1 MADPEGDLTV
11 NNAGPGTATVTGL
24 DDDATLTT
32 SGNGDVD
39 VDQPE
44 GSVNLNNGGPG
55 TVTVIGLND
64 GETVNVTGN
73 GPTTVSN
80 PQGDATLHNGGS
92 GVLTVTGPAPDSQL
106 DLTGSGP
113 FAVDLAGF
121 PAGGHIGLNNVD
133 GADVQVLHAPAGAQ
147 IDSLGAGDITILA
160 PAGDVHVHNAGTG
173 TMIIEQPAD
182 GSTVTKTGTGPALID
197 HPVGGF
203 TLDNDDSGPVTVQH
217 LPAGSTLVLQGSGP
231 VVVESNLAQG
241 EHVQVDTSGN
251 SNVQLANNGK
261 GTIDVIGDLQLDSG
275 DAMSIKLGGDAT
287 TALTVAGTVS
297 LDGTPLNLTLDPDY
311 AAHLGD
317 TITLLD
323 NDGSDAVV
331 GTFAGLAEG
340 AAILVGGK
348 LFSISYVGG
357 TGNDVV
363 LTRVNDGPSGAV
375 TISGSATQHQTLT
388 ASNTLGDTDGMGN
401 VSYRWLAD
409 GALVAVGSS
418 YVLTQAQ
425 VGKAITVVASYLDAE
440 GTVETVSSSATERV
454 ANVNDAPTGA
464 VLIAGNATLGQTLTA
479 SNTLADQ
486 DGMGTVSYQ
495 WQANGADIAGATGG
509 SLTLDAALIG
519 KTIGVVARYTDGF
532 GAAEAVGSASTEA
545 VRDGN
550 GVAPSVEALAPALGN
565 GGLLGDGNGD
575 GILDALQ
582 PSVVSMAVPGAAN
595 ASSYVTL
602 VAGAVNG
609 KPVAD
614 ANPLTDVH
622 SVHDAI
628 DLPSWAQAPMDGISF
643 TAKVNAPGATENFS
657 LYVDA
662 SSGVNG
668 YWAKD
673 ASGVLVNLAS
683 AAYGGQMVTEGDKIR
698 LDFHI
703 TEGSQFDVGVA
714 GDSNIV
720 SNGVAAHASLSL
732 IGYVIDTPDEQGP
745 GNAFD

>member
-1 MADPEGDLTV
+1 MKPQLKNAQPETAQLKNDLVQPGLPQAGADLWPGSGPAANDEPPAGDAPAAAGHARRSLRLGKLALALGLAGLLAWVAFAPLDEGVPAPGTVMVDTKRQPVQHLTGGLIKQVLVREGDLVKQGQPLVELDSAVARANFTAV
-11 NNAGPGTATVTGL
+11 RLRYLNERAAESRLLAEQNGAAAIALHPDVEAARQDPG
-24 DDDATLTT
+24 
-32 SGNGDVD
+32 
-39 VDQPE
+39 
-44 GSVNLNNGGPG
+44 
-55 TVTVIGLND
+55 
-64 GETVNVTGN
+64 
-73 GPTTVSN
+73 VSL
-80 PQGDATLHNGGS
+80 QIEAQQ
-92 GVLTVTGPAPDSQL
+92 QL
-106 DLTGSGP
+106 FMSRKAALAADLQ
-113 FAVDLAGF
+113 A
-121 PAGGHIGLNNVD
+121 I
-133 GADVQVLHAPAGAQ
+133 
-147 IDSLGAGDITILA
+147 
-160 PAGDVHVHNAGTG
+160 
-173 TMIIEQPAD
+173 AD
-182 GSTVTKTGTGPALID
+182 GSRGQQ
-197 HPVGGF
+197 
-203 TLDNDDSGPVTVQH
+203 S
-217 LPAGSTLVLQGSGP
+217 
-231 VVVESNLAQG
+231 AQ
-241 EHVQVDTSGN
+241 
-251 SNVQLANNGK
+251 
-261 GTIDVIGDLQLDSG
+261 
-275 DAMSIKLGGDAT
+275 
-287 TALTVAGTVS
+287 
-297 LDGTPLNLTLDPDY
+297 
-311 AAHLGD
+311 
-317 TITLLD
+317 
-323 NDGSDAVV
+323 
-331 GTFAGLAEG
+331 
-340 AAILVGGK
+340 
-348 LFSISYVGG
+348 
-357 TGNDVV
+357 
-363 LTRVNDGPSGAV
+363 V
-375 TISGSATQHQTLT
+375 TIAGSATQHQTLT

-440 GTVETVSSSATERV
+440 GTVESVTSSATDRV

-464 VLIAGNATLGQTLTA
+464 VLIAGNTTLGQTLTA

-495 WQANGADIAGATGG
+495 WQANGADISGATGA
-509 SLTLDAALIG
+509 SLTLNSALIG
-519 KTIGVVARYTDGF
+519 KTIDVVARYTDGF
-532 GAAEAVGSASTEA
+532 GAAESVGSAASDV

-582 PSVVSMAVPGAAN
+582 PAVVSMGVPSASNG
-595 ASSYVTL
+595 SSYVTL

-622 SVHDAI
+622 SVHNAI

-662 SSGVNG
+662 STGVNG

-683 AAYGGQMVTEGDKIR
+683 AAYGGQMVAEGDKIR